1 LSEAT
6 GRDLLRRM
14 TLTPPPVEPRK
25 PRRRQRRDPEPHF
38 KADTSHQL
46 DAILGCPA
54 ESVPKDHL
62 AWAVLEVVDHL
73 DTSAVEA
80 GYSSLGRH
88 GYHPKS
94 TLAVWVYASLIG
106 LHHSTKVARALGTD
120 AAMRLVAR
128 GGRHSGATLRRF
140 RQSNAVLFAAAIDAT
155 VRLAHE
161 RGLLDS
167 KDLAI
172 DSVRLRAH
180 ASTKAVRTRERST
193 KRLAELEGIDPRDL
207 PKADRKEHA
216 AKLKKHREA
225 LALCEERDVSNVVL
239 TSPAAA
245 LMKFPSGAGLPGHR
259 VTVTASGQS
268 TRFVIS
274 VLVDAATNDYGKLEG
289 AVNQARAA
297 LVRAG
302 VPEDAKLQFAADAGY
317 WSEDDLSFALR
328 SREWADILVAEPG
341 KENGHADRPKAFF
354 GRDAFEIDGA
364 TAKCPAGTLMRGPYP
379 DANGRLKWIGVG
391 CSDCPEKPRCT
402 PGRERA
408 LTLSPAGEAMRGRL
422 ERKGARERYNR
433 RIATVEPIFSAIE
446 DTMGFRRVSS
456 RLPETV
462 RAEILLKVLAHNV
475 ARLVTAKRVR
485 CVYVL
490 VEGF

>member
-1 LSEAT
+1 
-6 GRDLLRRM
+6 M
-14 TLTPPPVEPRK
+14 TLTPPPTEPAQV
-25 PRRRQRRDPEPHF
+25 RRRQRRDPDPHF
-38 KADTSHQL
+38 KPDTSHQL

-62 AWAVLEVVDHL
+62 AWAVLEIVEQL

-128 GGRHSGATLRRF
+128 GGKHSGATLRRF
-140 RQSNAVLFAAAIDAT
+140 RQRNAVLFAAAIDAT

-161 RGLLDS
+161 RGLLDA

-172 DSVRLRAH
+172 DSVRIRAH

-193 KRLAELEGIDPRDL
+193 RRLRELEGIDPRDL
-207 PKADRKEHA
+207 PKGSRMEHA

-225 LALCEERDVSNVVL
+225 LALCDERDVTNVVL

-259 VTVTASGQS
+259 VTVTASGQR

-289 AVNQARAA
+289 AVNQAREA
-297 LVRAG
+297 LLRAG
-302 VPEDAKLQFAADAGY
+302 VPEESKLQFAADAGY
-317 WSEDDLSFALR
+317 WSEPDLSFALR

-341 KENGHADRPKAFF
+341 KENGHDDRTAPYF
-354 GRDAFEIDGA
+354 GRRAFEIDGE
-364 TAKCPAGTLMRGPYP
+364 TAVCPAGTRMRGPYQ
-379 DANGRLKWIGVG
+379 DSAVGRLKWIGVG
-391 CSDCPEKPRCT
+391 CAECPQKPQCT

-408 LTLSPAGEAMRGRL
+408 LTVSPAAEAMRDRL
-422 ERKGARERYNR
+422 QGKGARERYNR
-433 RIATVEPIFSAIE
+433 RIATVEPVFSAIE

-462 RAEILLKVLAHNV
+462 RAEILLKILAHNV
-475 ARLVTAKRVR
+475 GRLVTAKRVR

-490 VEGF
+490 VEEF

>member
-1 LSEAT
+1 
-6 GRDLLRRM
+6 M
-14 TLTPPPVEPRK
+14 TLTPSSPRTPT
-25 PRRRQRRDPEPHF
+25 PRRRQRRDPDPHF

-54 ESVPKDHL
+54 ESVPKDHI
-62 AWAVLEVVDHL
+62 AWAVLEVVEQL

-128 GGRHSGATLRRF
+128 GGKHSGATLRRF
-140 RQSNAVLFAAAIDAT
+140 RQGNAALFAAAIDAT

-161 RGLLDS
+161 RGLLDP

-193 KRLAELEGIDPRDL
+193 KRLRELEGIDRRDL
-207 PKADRKEHA
+207 PKAERKEHA
-216 AKLKKHREA
+216 AKLKKHRDA
-225 LALCEERDVSNVVL
+225 LALCEKRDRSNVVL

-259 VTVTASGQS
+259 VTVTASGQKS
-268 TRFVIS
+268 RFVIS

-289 AVNQARAA
+289 AVTQAREA

-302 VPEDAKLQFAADAGY
+302 VPADSKLQFAADAGY
-317 WSEDDLSFALR
+317 WSENDLSFALR
-328 SREWADILVAEPG
+328 SREWADVLVAEPG
-341 KENGHADRPKAFF
+341 KENGHEDRPKAYF
-354 GRDAFEIDGA
+354 GRDAFRIDGEEA
-364 TAKCPAGTLMRGPYP
+364 ICPAGTRMRGPYE
-379 DANGRLKWIGVG
+379 DTAVGRTKWVGVG
-391 CSDCPEKPRCT
+391 CPECPDRPRCT

-408 LTLSPAGEAMRGRL
+408 LTVSPAAEAMRERL
-422 ERKGARERYNR
+422 DRKGARERYNR
-433 RIATVEPIFSAIE
+433 RIATIEPVFSVIE
-446 DTMGFRRVSS
+446 DAMGFRRVSS

-462 RAEILLKVLAHNV
+462 RAEILLKILAHNV

-490 VEGF
+490 VGGF

>member
-1 LSEAT
+1 MPA
-6 GRDLLRRM
+6 M
-14 TLTPPPVEPRK
+14 TLTSPPTKSPK
-25 PRRRQRRDPEPHF
+25 AHRRQRRDPEPHF
-38 KADTSHQL
+38 KPDTSHQL

-54 ESVPKDHL
+54 ESVASDHL
-62 AWAVLEVVDHL
+62 AWAVLEVVDQL

-106 LHHSTKVARALGTD
+106 IHHSTKVARALGTD

-128 GGRHSGATLRRF
+128 GGKHSGATLRRF
-140 RQSNAVLFAAAIDAT
+140 RQSNAALFAAAIDAT
-155 VRLAHE
+155 VRLAQQ
-161 RGLLDS
+161 RGLLDPQ
-167 KDLAI
+167 DLAI

-180 ASTKAVRTRERST
+180 ASTKVVRTRERST
-193 KRLAELEGIDPRDL
+193 KRLQELAAVDPRDL
-207 PKADRKEHA
+207 PRSERREHA

-225 LALCEERDVSNVVL
+225 LALCAERSVSNVVL

-289 AVNQARAA
+289 AVRQARDA
-297 LVRAG
+297 LLRAG
-302 VPEDAKLQFAADAGY
+302 VPEESMLQFAADAGY

-341 KENGHADRPKAFF
+341 KENGHEDKPRAYF
-354 GRDAFEIDGA
+354 GRDSFRIEGEAAI
-364 TAKCPAGTLMRGPYP
+364 CPAGTRMRGPYQ
-379 DANGRLKWIGVG
+379 DSAVGRTKWIGIG
-391 CSDCPEKPRCT
+391 CTECPQKPQCT

-408 LTLSPAGEAMRGRL
+408 LTVSAAAEAMRDRL
-422 ERKGARERYNR
+422 QHEGARERYNR
-433 RIATVEPIFSAIE
+433 RIATVEPVFSAIE

-462 RAEILLKVLAHNV
+462 RAEILLKILAHNV
-475 ARLVTAKRVR
+475 ARLIAAKRVR
-485 CVYVL
+485 CVYV
-490 VEGF
+490 VVNEF